1 LINIKQFACYRD
13 SVIADADIAAPA
25 SLMGDAT
32 RATFLMALSQ
42 GQSLPA
48 SELARRAR
56 VTPSTASIQLAK
68 LVEGGLL
75 TVERNG
81 RHRYYGLAD
90 RDVAGAIESLAVIAP
105 IRPASSLK
113 QARAGSELQAART
126 CYDHLAGALGVA
138 LFDALQ
144 RRRLLTAELE
154 PTRKGVARFAELDID
169 IDELAKRRR
178 PLALR
183 CLDWTERRHHLAGSL
198 GAALAARCFELD
210 WIERRPSSRA
220 VRVTTMG
227 RNALREELGI
237 DL

>member
-1 LINIKQFACYRD
+1 
-13 SVIADADIAAPA
+13 VIADADIAAPA

-42 GQSLPA
+42 GHSLPA

-81 RHRYYGLAD
+81 RHRYYGLKD
-90 RDVAGAIESLAVIAP
+90 PNVAAAIESLAVIAP
-105 IRPASSLK
+105 RRPASSLK
-113 QARAGSELQAART
+113 QARVGSELQAART

-138 LFDALQ
+138 LLDALQ
-144 RRRLLTAELE
+144 RQALLTAQLE
-154 PTRKGVARFAELDID
+154 PTKRGVKRFAQLGID
-169 IDELAKRRR
+169 VGTLARRRR
-178 PLALR
+178 PLAKR

-198 GAALAARCFELD
+198 GAALATRCFELG
-210 WIERRPSSRA
+210 WIERLPSSRA
-220 VRVTTMG
+220 VRVTEKG
-227 RNALREELGI
+227 RRDLLRELAI

>member
-1 LINIKQFACYRD
+1 
-13 SVIADADIAAPA
+13 
-25 SLMGDAT
+25 
-32 RATFLMALSQ
+32 MALSQ

-48 SELARRAR
+48 GELARRAR

-81 RHRYYGLAD
+81 RHRYYGLTD
-90 RDVAGAIESLAVIAP
+90 PNVAAAIESLAVIAP
-105 IRPASSLK
+105 RRPASSLK
-113 QARAGSELQAART
+113 QAQVGSELQAART

-144 RRRLLTAELE
+144 RQRLLTAALE
-154 PTRKGVARFAELDID
+154 PTRRGAKRFAELGID
-169 IDELAKRRR
+169 VEELAGRRR
-178 PLALR
+178 PFAKR

-198 GAALAARCFELD
+198 GAALASRCFELG
-210 WIERRPSSRA
+210 WIERLPTSRA
-220 VRVTTMG
+220 VLLTDAG
-227 RNALREELGI
+227 RNALARELAI

>member
-1 LINIKQFACYRD
+1 
-13 SVIADADIAAPA
+13 VIADADIAAPA
-25 SLMGDAT
+25 SLIGDAT
-32 RATFLMALSQ
+32 RSTFLMALSK

-48 SELARRAR
+48 GELARRAR

-81 RHRYYGLAD
+81 RHRYYGLTD
-90 RDVAGAIESLAVIAP
+90 PNVAAAIESLAVIAP
-105 IRPASSLK
+105 RRPASSLK
-113 QARAGSELQAART
+113 QAQVGSELQAART

-144 RRRLLTAELE
+144 RQRLLTAALE
-154 PTRKGVARFAELDID
+154 PTRRGAKRFAELGID
-169 IDELAKRRR
+169 VEELAGRRR
-178 PLALR
+178 PFAKR

-198 GAALAARCFELD
+198 GAALASRCFELG
-210 WIERRPSSRA
+210 WIERLPTSRA
-220 VRVTTMG
+220 VLLTDAG
-227 RNALREELGI
+227 RNALARELAI